1 MLCRLWAV
9 VISVG
14 MALGLVFGQQ
24 IQRGSERTYR
34 PVPHSLV
41 TITKVDASQN
51 KITVKG
57 VYRRQKVERTLA
69 IQADSKLMKDGRD
82 AKLTDFKEGEQVL
95 VTWRSIRRG
104 EYAVRFLADPP
115 TFFAFLRYPTLKGKV
130 KSFDPNT
137 LTLVLEAE
145 GKEHKITL
153 PGRGECC
160 FAAGKAHRSKAA
172 VWKGGEEVVVVLRSP
187 TQARAVFDNNSWK
200 VYGEREWKRY
210 HQRTQARQR
219 QGGQQ
224 QESGKGK

>member
-9 VISVG
+9 GILVG
-14 MALGLVFGQQ
+14 LAWGLAFGQQ
-24 IQRGSERTYR
+24 TQRERERTYR
-34 PVPHSLV
+34 PVLHSLV
-41 TITKVDASQN
+41 TITKVDTSKN

-57 VYRRQKVERTLA
+57 VYRGQEVERTLS
-69 IQADSKLMKDGRD
+69 IQADSKLMKEGKE
-82 AKLTDFKEGEQVL
+82 AKLADFKEGEQIL

-130 KSFDPNT
+130 KSFDPTT

-160 FAAGKAHRSKAA
+160 FAAGKPYRGKAA

-187 TQARAVFDNNSWK
+187 TQARAVFDNASWK
-200 VYGEREWKRY
+200 VYGEREWKSY
-210 HQRTQARQR
+210 QQRTQARQR
-219 QGGQQ
+219 RGGQQ
-224 QESGKGK
+224 